1 MPNQS
6 PSSSPRRYYNDRD
19 IKLLWGLAAA
29 RCAICRES
37 LVADATESDRQVVL
51 GKMGHIS
58 GHSNLGPRFDEN
70 KTDEFRRSYEN
81 LILVCG
87 SHHDLVDGQA
97 STYTVEDLKRIKAQH
112 EAWVF
117 SRLELATP
125 GVGFAELEVVC
136 SSLLA
141 PPELPSEMLKPTP
154 PKEKLQKN
162 GLSRE
167 VHRRMQVGLGM
178 FPEVELFVTSVVH
191 VDDRFP
197 ERLRAG
203 FLQQYDAKRQQG
215 LDGDSLFLALHD
227 FASSGSNDFDRQA
240 AGLGVLCYLFQKCE
254 VFEP

>member
-1 MPNQS
+1 MAEAS
-6 PSSSPRRYYNDRD
+6 ENDR
-19 IKLLWGLAAA
+19 
-29 RCAICRES
+29 E
-37 LVADATESDRQVVL
+37 VVL
-51 GKMGHIS
+51 GKMGHIY
-58 GHSNLGPRFDEN
+58 GHSRGGPRFDES
-70 KTDEFRRSYEN
+70 KPESFRKSYEN

-87 SHHDLVDGQA
+87 AHHDLIDGQE
-97 STYTVEDLKRIKAQH
+97 STYTADELAGIKANH

-125 GVGFAELEVVC
+125 GIGFAELEVVC

-141 PPELPSEMLKPTP
+141 PPDLPSEPLVPTP
-154 PKEKLQKN
+154 PKEKLRKN

-178 FPEVELFVTSVVH
+178 FPEVDLFVTSVVQI
-191 VDDRFP
+191 DDRFP

-203 FLQQYDAKRQQG
+203 FLQRYDDNRRQG

-227 FASSGSNDFDRQA
+227 FASSGSNDFNRQA

>member
-6 PSSSPRRYYNDRD
+6 PQSSPRRSYYDRD
-19 IKLLWGLAAA
+19 LKLLWGLAAA

-37 LVADATESDRQVVL
+37 LVAEASETDREVVL
-51 GKMGHIS
+51 GKMGHIY
-58 GHSNLGPRFDEN
+58 GHSRGGPRFDASKSEA
-70 KTDEFRRSYEN
+70 FRRSYEN

-87 SHHDLVDGQA
+87 SHHDLVDGQE
-97 STYTVEDLKRIKAQH
+97 STYTVDELARIKTNH

-125 GVGFAELEVVC
+125 EIGFAELEVVC

-141 PPELPSEMLKPTP
+141 PPDFPSEPLMPTP
-154 PKEKLQKN
+154 PKEKLRKN

-167 VHRRMQVGLGM
+167 IHRRMLVGLGM
-178 FPEVELFVTSVVH
+178 FPEVDQFVTSVVQI
-191 VDDRFP
+191 DDRFP

-203 FLQQYDAKRQQG
+203 FMQRYDDNRRQG

-227 FASSGSNDFDRQA
+227 FASSGSNDFNRQA

-254 VFEP
+254 LFEP

>member
-1 MPNQS
+1 MAEAS
-6 PSSSPRRYYNDRD
+6 ENDR
-19 IKLLWGLAAA
+19 
-29 RCAICRES
+29 E
-37 LVADATESDRQVVL
+37 VVF
-51 GKMGHIS
+51 GKMGHIY
-58 GHSNLGPRFDEN
+58 GHSRGGPRFDES
-70 KTDEFRRSYEN
+70 KPESFQKSYEN

-87 SHHDLVDGQA
+87 AHHDLIDGQE
-97 STYTVEDLKRIKAQH
+97 STYTADELAGIKANH

-125 GVGFAELEVVC
+125 GIGFAELEVVC

-141 PPELPSEMLKPTP
+141 PPDLPSEPLVPTP
-154 PKEKLQKN
+154 PKEKLRKN

-178 FPEVELFVTSVVH
+178 FPEVDLFVTSVVQI
-191 VDDRFP
+191 DDRFP

-203 FLQQYDAKRQQG
+203 FLQRYDDNRRQG

-227 FASSGSNDFDRQA
+227 FASSGSNDFNRQA